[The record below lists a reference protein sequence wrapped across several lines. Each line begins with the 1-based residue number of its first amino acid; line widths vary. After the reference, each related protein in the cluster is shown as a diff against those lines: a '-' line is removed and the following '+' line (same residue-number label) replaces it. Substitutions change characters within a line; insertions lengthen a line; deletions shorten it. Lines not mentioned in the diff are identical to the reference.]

1 MIFSVTV
8 GKKRLRRNKMENE
21 NRRQDLEWLLRG
33 CPDILS
39 PIQAARWT
47 KKSKNTIYA
56 LLKSGELRSFV
67 MRGAHL
73 ISKLDLIDYLL
84 LHADDTDGK
93 RFRVGGDRDD
103 G

>member
-1 MIFSVTV
+1 MNNT
-8 GKKRLRRNKMENE
+8 ET
-21 NRRQDLEWLLRG
+21 RRQDLEWLLRG

-73 ISKLDLIDYLL
+73 IYKLDLIDYLL

-93 RFRVGGDRDD
+93 RFRVGGDNND

>member
-1 MIFSVTV
+1 MNNT
-8 GKKRLRRNKMENE
+8 ET
-21 NRRQDLEWLLRG
+21 RRQDLEWLLRG

-93 RFRVGGDRDD
+93 CFRVGGDRDD